1 MYLQHVT
8 SLEFLS
14 IVADLVIV
22 VYAAIRFLPGRAPPV
37 RHEPFPLEELTA
49 QDAKL
54 AKYFVAGGAFL
65 VLGSLHMVVKNL
77 PGIAE
82 WEARAGYAGHLV
94 RDLSNTHVMIVGGG
108 TLIATGL
115 CWYVLPRIVGRPLA
129 SNGLAHAAFWL
140 TAAGLLAFYVA
151 LIGNG
156 IAMGRLMEHG
166 VDYQSA
172 KRQMGNWYRV
182 PVGAGAGVMGLGYW
196 CFAAN
201 VALTIFQARL
211 VHVPKPRA
219 HLAKF
224 LLTGAVALTI
234 GTVQG
239 VIQVQPKNADW
250 LYRAQHAG
258 EWIDPI
264 SHAHINLVT
273 GLTMLVAGSMLYLVP
288 LLGGTEP
295 PARLV
300 NRCFGLLLG
309 GSLAFYATALYL
321 GFHEGQLVVT
331 RGLSPEQAERATPL
345 HPFLIMGSGIAML
358 AGFWML
364 LWLVARSV
372 WRSRSP
378 VRALVFVGC
387 GALAVGT
394 LQGPVQAF
402 PAVNELLD
410 ESGDA
415 GDVIV
420 NLHAQLNMLGG
431 LMPILLALALAVMR
445 KRSGEAW
452 PRRHVRT
459 AAVALASG
467 MGVYYAAGVAF
478 AAAAAAQVR
487 GGTGFGRAVAALEPW
502 PALVLAPAALAVGVG
517 FGAYA
522 LAAWRLTDGDRREG
536 RVRLQA
542 APELYTGRIPRR
554 VRRLGPGALAAYELP
569 MGLLGF
575 PGVGWL
581 FAGFPIAALALLTA
595 GPALAWAVIP
605 LAFSPFGEGP
615 LRHVGWQ
622 VEFAWLPLSA
632 LLSAAM
638 LYRTHRRRLARV
650 EGPRRPARARRR
662 HRGSRA
668 PVIAALGVIGL
679 VLVALPLVPAVTG
692 VGLKR
697 LRYSYETRFTKEI
710 TGAFLAT
717 PRGNV
722 RLLAWR
728 DPQSPYPADALRVH
742 AGDVGG
748 LVIRAAAVDR
758 PGAYRLF
765 DVDRGDAVPLA
776 VRQRSHTSL
785 AVAPARPLRASRYLL
800 VATHEGMF
808 GDRDFIYLRVV
819 PPGTAATPIGGGP
832 DTSVPAVASALLP
845 IAASLLAALF
855 TILLLRSHRRRPAG
869 QKLLWAGGFALFAVA
884 TASQALAQGSGWSA
898 GLFRSYY
905 LCGGVL
911 TVAWLGAGS
920 AWLQLS
926 PRRRDALVGGLAVA
940 TLAAAAA
947 VALAPVDGAA
957 LAHAPDGGPPA
968 NSALGGHA
976 FLWAIALNSFG
987 TVFLLGGA
995 LYSIA
1000 RRRRVRAN
1008 LWIAG
1013 GALVLALSTS
1023 MTRAGEYSFVY
1034 VGELVGLALMFA
1046 GFNLSGA
1053 KSPAAAPVA
1062 PAAPPRRDA
1071 RAMTPAT

>member
-1 MYLQHVT
+1 VYLQHVT
-8 SLEFLS
+8 SLQFLS
-14 IVADLVIV
+14 IVADLVVV
-22 VYAAIRFLPGRAPPV
+22 VYAAIRFLPGHAPPV
-37 RHEPFPLEELTA
+37 RDEPFTREELTA
-49 QDAKL
+49 QDGKL

-65 VLGSLHMVVKNL
+65 VLGSLHMAVKNL
-77 PGIAE
+77 PWIAE

-156 IAMGRLMEHG
+156 IAIGRLVEHG
-166 VDYQSA
+166 ADYQEA

-219 HLAKF
+219 YLSKF
-224 LLTGAVALTI
+224 LLVGAVALTV

-273 GLTMLVAGSMLYLVP
+273 GLTMLVAGSLLYLVP

-295 PARLV
+295 SRRLV

-321 GFHEGQLVVT
+321 GFHEGRLVVAG
-331 RGLSPEQAERATPL
+331 GLSSEQAERATPL
-345 HPFLIMGSGIAML
+345 HPFLIMGAGIAMM
-358 AGFWML
+358 AGFWLL
-364 LWLVARSV
+364 LWLVARCV
-372 WRSRSP
+372 WRSPSP
-378 VRALVFVGC
+378 VRPLVLVGC
-387 GALAVGT
+387 AALAVGT

-402 PAVNELLD
+402 PAVNEVLD

-431 LMPILLALALAVMR
+431 LMPILLALALAVLR
-445 KRSGEAW
+445 KRAGEAW
-452 PRRHVRT
+452 PRRHIRT
-459 AAVALASG
+459 TALGLASG
-467 MGVYYAAGVAF
+467 IGLYYAAGIAF
-478 AAAAAAQVR
+478 SAAAAVR
-487 GGTGFGRAVAALEPW
+487 VRAGSGFGPAVAALQPW
-502 PALVLAPAALAVGVG
+502 PALVLVPAALAAGVA

-522 LAAWRLTDGDRREG
+522 VAAWRLTDGDRREG
-536 RVRLQA
+536 RARLRA
-542 APELYTGRIPRR
+542 APGLYTGRLPRR
-554 VRRLGPGALAAYELP
+554 VRRLRPAALAAYELP

-581 FAGFPIAALALLTA
+581 FAGFPVAALVLLTA

-632 LLSAAM
+632 LASAAM
-638 LYRTHRRRLARV
+638 LHRAHRRRLARV
-650 EGPRRPARARRR
+650 EAPHRPAPARRR
-662 HRGSRA
+662 PGGSRA
-668 PVIAALGVIGL
+668 PVIGALGTIAL
-679 VLVALPLVPAVTG
+679 VLVALPFVPAVTG
-692 VGLKR
+692 IGLKTF
-697 LRYSYETRFTKEI
+697 RYSYEPRFTKEI
-710 TGAFLAT
+710 TGAFVTT

-728 DPQSPYPADALRVH
+728 DPQSPYPADALRVKS
-742 AGDVGG
+742 GSVDG
-748 LVIRAAAVDR
+748 LVLRAAAVDR

-765 DVDRGDAVPLA
+765 DVDRGTAVPLA

-785 AVAPARPLRASRYLL
+785 ALAPARPLPASRYLL

-819 PPGTAATPIGGGP
+819 PPGSAVTPIGGGP
-832 DTSVPAVASALLP
+832 DTSVPAVAGTLLP
-845 IAASLLAALF
+845 VAASLLALLF
-855 TILLLRSHRRRPAG
+855 TILLLRSYRQRRAG

-884 TASQALAQGSGWSA
+884 TASQAIAQGSGWSA
-898 GLFRSYY
+898 GLFRGYY

-920 AWLQLS
+920 AWLQFS
-926 PRRRDALVGGLAVA
+926 PRWRDVLAGGLAVA

-947 VALAPVDGAA
+947 VALAPVDAAA
-957 LAHAPDGGPPA
+957 LAHAPSGGPPA

-1034 VGELVGLALMFA
+1034 AGELVGLALMFA
-1046 GFNLSGA
+1046 GFNLTGA
-1053 KSPAAAPVA
+1053 KRRAAPAAAPPRGAVLA
-1062 PAAPPRRDA
+1062 P
-1071 RAMTPAT
+1071 

>member
-1 MYLQHVT
+1 VYLQHVT
-8 SLEFLS
+8 SLLFLS
-14 IVADLVIV
+14 FVADIGIL
-22 VYAAIRFLPGRAPPV
+22 VYAAIRLLPGRAPPV
-37 RHEPFPLEELTA
+37 RTVPFEPGELTSH
-49 QDAKL
+49 DAKL

-65 VLGSLHMVVKNL
+65 VLGSVHMVLKNL
-77 PGIAE
+77 PWIAE

-115 CWYVLPRIVGRPLA
+115 CWHVLPRIVGRPLA
-129 SNGLAHAAFWL
+129 SNGLAQAAFWF
-140 TAAGLLAFYVA
+140 TAVGLFAFYVA

-166 VDYQSA
+166 TDYQAA
-172 KRQMGNWYRV
+172 KRQMGDWYRV
-182 PVGAGAGVMGLGYW
+182 PVGAGAGVMGMGYW

-201 VALTIFQARL
+201 VALTVFQARL

-219 HLAKF
+219 YLSKF
-224 LLTGAVALTI
+224 LLTGALALTV

-250 LYRAQHAG
+250 LYRAGHAG

-273 GLTMLVAGSMLYLVP
+273 GLTMLVAGALFYLVP

-300 NRCFGLLLG
+300 NRCYALLLG

-321 GFHEGQLVVT
+321 GFHEGHLVVA
-331 RGLSPEQAERATPL
+331 RGLTPEQAEEATPL
-345 HPFLIMGSGIAML
+345 HPFLIMGAGTAMM
-358 AGFWML
+358 AAFWML
-364 LWLVARSV
+364 LWIVARSV
-372 WRSRSP
+372 WRSPGP
-378 VRALVFVGC
+378 VRPLVLAGC

-410 ESGDA
+410 KSGDA

-431 LMPILLALALAVMR
+431 LMPMLLGLALALMR
-445 KRSGEAW
+445 KASGEPW
-452 PRRHVRT
+452 PRRQIRISTV
-459 AAVALASG
+459 AVAAG
-467 MGVYYAAGVAF
+467 MGVYYAAGIAF
-478 AAAAAAQVR
+478 AAAAAQRVR
-487 GGTGFGRAVAALEPW
+487 GGAGFGPAVAGLEPW
-502 PALVLAPAALAVGVG
+502 SALVLVPAAVAVGAG

-522 LAAWRLTDGDRREG
+522 LAAWRLTSGDRREG
-536 RVRLQA
+536 RERLRA
-542 APELYTGRIPRR
+542 APAEYTGKIPRR
-554 VRRLGPGALAAYELP
+554 VRRLRPAALAAYELP

-581 FAGFPIAALALLTA
+581 FAGFPARALLLLTA

-605 LAFSPFGEGP
+605 LAFSPFGQGP
-615 LRHVGWQ
+615 LRHIGWQ

-632 LLSAAM
+632 LLSAAT
-638 LYRTHRRRLARV
+638 LYRAHRHRLFRV
-650 EGPRRPARARRR
+650 EGLPRPQRR
-662 HRGSRA
+662 HRRPGGSRA
-668 PVIAALGVIGL
+668 RVIGALGVVGL
-679 VLVALPLVPAVTG
+679 VLVALPIVPAISGIGIKT
-692 VGLKR
+692 

-710 TGAFLAT
+710 TGPFLST
-717 PRGNV
+717 PRGKI
-722 RLLAWR
+722 RLLTWR
-728 DPQSPYPADALRVH
+728 DPQSPFPSDALRVH
-742 AGDVGG
+742 AADFSG
-748 LVIRAAAVDR
+748 LLIRAAAVDR
-758 PGAYRLF
+758 PGAYQLF
-765 DVDRGDAVPLA
+765 DVDRGGSVPLA
-776 VRQRSHTSL
+776 VARRSHTAL
-785 AVAPARPLRASRYLL
+785 AFVPPRRLAPSRYLL
-800 VATHEGMF
+800 LATHEGMF

-819 PPGTAATPIGGGP
+819 PPRAAVTPIGGGAR
-832 DTSVPAVASALLP
+832 TTVPAVMSVLLP
-845 IAASLLAALF
+845 VAASLLAMLF
-855 TILLLRSHRRRPAG
+855 TVLLLRSFRRRPAG
-869 QKLLWAGGFALFAVA
+869 QKLLWAGGFVLFAIA
-884 TASQALAQGSGWSA
+884 TASQAFAQGSGWSA

-926 PRRRDALVGGLAVA
+926 PRRRDALAGGLVVA

-947 VALAPVDGAA
+947 VALAPVDAGA
-957 LAHAPDGGPPA
+957 LAHAPAGGPPA

-976 FLWAIALNSFG
+976 FIWAIALNTFG
-987 TVFLLGGA
+987 TVFLVGGA

-1008 LWIAG
+1008 LWIGG
-1013 GALVLALSTS
+1013 GALVLALATS

-1034 VGELVGLALMFA
+1034 AGELVGIALMFA
-1046 GFNLSGA
+1046 GFNLTGA
-1053 KSPAAAPVA
+1053 KPKQAAAAPPA
-1062 PAAPPRRDA
+1062 PAAPSRG
-1071 RAMTPAT
+1071 AMVTS

>member
-219 HLAKF
+219 YLAKF

-295 PARLV
+295 PTRLV

-402 PAVNELLD
+402 PAVERAARRERRCGRRD
-410 ESGDA
+410 RQPPRPAQHARRPDA
-415 GDVIV
+415 DPAGARPGG
-420 NLHAQLNMLGG
+420 HAQALG
-431 LMPILLALALAVMR
+431 R
-445 KRSGEAW
+445 
-452 PRRHVRT
+452 
-459 AAVALASG
+459 
-467 MGVYYAAGVAF
+467 GV
-478 AAAAAAQVR
+478 AAAAR
-487 GGTGFGRAVAALEPW
+487 PHRRGRAGL
-502 PALVLAPAALAVGVG
+502 GDG
-517 FGAYA
+517 
-522 LAAWRLTDGDRREG
+522 RLLRGRG
-536 RVRLQA
+536 RVRRGGRG
-542 APELYTGRIPRR
+542 TGAGRHRLRPRGR
-554 VRRLGPGALAAYELP
+554 RARALAGAGARARRAGRRRGVRRLRPGGLAAH
-569 MGLLGF
+569 G
-575 PGVGWL
+575 
-581 FAGFPIAALALLTA
+581 
-595 GPALAWAVIP
+595 
-605 LAFSPFGEGP
+605 
-615 LRHVGWQ
+615 
-622 VEFAWLPLSA
+622 
-632 LLSAAM
+632 
-638 LYRTHRRRLARV
+638 
-650 EGPRRPARARRR
+650 RRPAR
-662 HRGSRA
+662 G
-668 PVIAALGVIGL
+668 P
-679 VLVALPLVPAVTG
+679 
-692 VGLKR
+692 
-697 LRYSYETRFTKEI
+697 
-710 TGAFLAT
+710 
-717 PRGNV
+717 
-722 RLLAWR
+722 
-728 DPQSPYPADALRVH
+728 
-742 AGDVGG
+742 
-748 LVIRAAAVDR
+748 RAAAGR
-758 PGAYRLF
+758 PGPVYGTDPTAGPPARPGCARRLRAA
-765 DVDRGDAVPLA
+765 DGPARLPGRRLA
-776 VRQRSHTSL
+776 VRRLPGHGARCCSPSGPRS
-785 AVAPARPLRASRYLL
+785 RGR
-800 VATHEGMF
+800 
-808 GDRDFIYLRVV
+808 
-819 PPGTAATPIGGGP
+819 
-832 DTSVPAVASALLP
+832 
-845 IAASLLAALF
+845 
-855 TILLLRSHRRRPAG
+855 
-869 QKLLWAGGFALFAVA
+869 
-884 TASQALAQGSGWSA
+884 
-898 GLFRSYY
+898 
-905 LCGGVL
+905 
-911 TVAWLGAGS
+911 
-920 AWLQLS
+920 
-926 PRRRDALVGGLAVA
+926 
-940 TLAAAAA
+940 
-947 VALAPVDGAA
+947 
-957 LAHAPDGGPPA
+957 
-968 NSALGGHA
+968 
-976 FLWAIALNSFG
+976 
-987 TVFLLGGA
+987 
-995 LYSIA
+995 
-1000 RRRRVRAN
+1000 
-1008 LWIAG
+1008 
-1013 GALVLALSTS
+1013 
-1023 MTRAGEYSFVY
+1023 
-1034 VGELVGLALMFA
+1034 
-1046 GFNLSGA
+1046 
-1053 KSPAAAPVA
+1053 
-1062 PAAPPRRDA
+1062 
-1071 RAMTPAT
+1071 